1 MPSLGADMEE
11 GTLVEWR
18 VRPGDRV
25 ARGDVVALVE
35 TEKGLIEVE
44 IFASG
49 VVESIVVEPGA
60 TVPVGAVLA
69 IVRGE
74 AEPPGREAAPATPP
88 AAAPAAPSAPPPAP
102 AAPPP
107 PATVSAPG
115 MPPPRARVSP
125 LARRVAAA
133 LHVDLAA
140 VQGTGEA
147 GTITKADVERA
158 AAQGAALPAAAA
170 PTTAAAPDHLAGMR
184 RVIAAA
190 MARSKR
196 EIPHYYLATQIDM
209 HRAVAWLAAENA
221 QRPVTARLL
230 PTVLLLR
237 AVALAVRQV
246 PEMNGFWVDGQFR
259 PAAGVHVGVAISLR
273 PGGLVAPAIHDVDRK
288 SPEQLM
294 RDLLDLV
301 KRTRAGV
308 LRSSEVSDATITVTN
323 LGEQGVE
330 TVFGVIYP
338 PQVALV
344 GFGRLVERP
353 WVADGTVAPR
363 PVISASLSADHRA
376 SDGHRG
382 GRFLAAIDQLL
393 QRPEAL

>member
-74 AEPPGREAAPATPP
+74 AEPPGRGAAPATPP

>member
-1 MPSLGADMEE
+1 MPSLGADMEQ

-25 ARGDVVALVE
+25 ARGDIVALVE

-49 VVESIVVEPGA
+49 VVESISVEPGA

-69 IVRGE
+69 MIRGD
-74 AEPPGREAAPATPP
+74 AEPAVSEPR
-88 AAAPAAPSAPPPAP
+88 AAPAAAAEVLSSPP

-107 PATVSAPG
+107 PPPMLAPATPSLQV
-115 MPPPRARVSP
+115 RVSP
-125 LARRVAAA
+125 LARRTAAE
-133 LHVDLAA
+133 LSVDLAT
-140 VQGTGEA
+140 VRGTGDA
-147 GTITKADVERA
+147 GTISKADVERA
-158 AAQGAALPAAAA
+158 AAERAVAPAAPVAG
-170 PTTAAAPDHLAGMR
+170 PGPPDRLASMR
-184 RVIAAA
+184 KVIAMA

-196 EIPHYYLATQIDM
+196 EIPHYYLGTRIDM
-209 HRAVAWLAAENA
+209 SRAVAWLAAENA
-221 QRPVTARLL
+221 KRPVTARLL
-230 PTVLLLR
+230 HAVLLLR
-237 AVALAVRQV
+237 AVALAARAV
-246 PEMNGFWVDGQFR
+246 PETNGFWLDGQFR
-259 PAAGVHVGVAISLR
+259 PGADVHVGVAISLR
-273 PGGLVAPAIHDVDRK
+273 QGGLVAPALHDVDRK
-288 SPEQLM
+288 SLEQLM
-294 RDLLDLV
+294 RELLDLV

-323 LGEQGVE
+323 LGDQGVE

-353 WVADGTVAPR
+353 WTGADKTVATR
-363 PVISASLSADHRA
+363 PVITASLSADHRV

-382 GRFLAAIDQLL
+382 GRFLAAIEQLL
-393 QRPEAL
+393 QKPETL